1 MKRFG
6 VWMLCVLTAALLAFA
21 AAASAEETTIVASG
35 TCGKSDN
42 GSLSD
47 NLTWTLDSDG
57 LLTISGEGEMYDATY
72 DTDVQW
78 YSYREQIKS
87 VKIDEDVTSI
97 GKAAFYNCTNLTQ
110 INLPTGITSIPKSSF
125 YGCTNLAQIDL
136 PASIT
141 IIGYDAFYGCTGLT
155 QIELPENVTLIDG
168 GAFYGCTDLEQ
179 VGLPAGLTSIGS
191 ASFSGCARLTQV
203 NLPESVASIGDHA
216 FEGCASLKQI
226 KLPVGITYI
235 SWNVFSGCTGL
246 TQIELPAGLESIY
259 SRAFENCT
267 SLEKIELPESIT
279 SLGNRVFSGCTS
291 LTQINIPSGVTS
303 IGDSVFSG
311 CTGLTQINLPADLK
325 SISNSMLYG
334 CTSLMQIKLPSG
346 VTSIGDY
353 AFYGCTSLKQIE
365 LPSRVTRIGTMCFA
379 KCKSLATA
387 SIPQSVAYIGNGIFS
402 ECIKLESVILPKTM
416 TVISDYMFYRCA
428 NLVDIDVPI
437 QVERIGRE
445 AFNGCNRIRTIN
457 IPDGVTN
464 VGYGTFA
471 NCTGLV
477 EVFVPKT
484 VESIDSQAFYKCVN
498 LKQINLPESVT
509 SIGSYAFLGCT
520 DLRQIALPE
529 SITAVNSGAFDECR
543 NLKYVVIYAKDG
555 LTSID
560 NAFTN
565 TNATFYCWEYYYAES
580 WARENDYTVKLLDDM
595 LDADGNIDWS
605 AEEKSVYLEPTHEM
619 ICGAAARLY
628 RAVFPFDAN
637 WQWSSSNP
645 EIVSVDENGVVTA
658 LQNGEADIT
667 LTLGDVSATCH
678 VTVYTP
684 VTSFELSRSEMY
696 VVAKKTGRLSVV
708 SAQPENHNDSFAWS
722 SSNESYATV
731 DQEGTVTGK
740 AIGDA
745 TITVTT
751 QNGVTRECLV
761 HVCYPVTAVKFA
773 EETVNIHM
781 GGTKQLTANVTMRTM
796 SCVNQ
801 LVTFA
806 SSDLAVATVDEY
818 GVVTAVGAGTAT
830 ITAAT
835 EDGGISAACEI
846 AVTDEHEIVTD
857 AEIPA
862 TRKQTGLTEGA
873 HCAVCGEVLKAQQVI
888 APRTDLVVAE
898 LPAETK
904 TVLAEAFAGSDVE
917 CVVLSSACETI
928 GSRAFADC
936 AQLALIEI
944 PEGVT
949 SIADNAFEG
958 SASVA
963 LVVKDGSYAQSYAER
978 LGLKWRAE

>member
-1 MKRFG
+1 MKRFR
-6 VWMLCVLTAALLAFA
+6 VWMLCILTAALLAFA
-21 AAASAEETTIVASG
+21 AAASAEETTIVAWG
-35 TCGKSDN
+35 KCGKSNN

-57 LLTISGEGEMYDATY
+57 LLTISGEGKMYDATY
-72 DTDVQW
+72 DTSAPW
-78 YSYREQIKS
+78 GSYKGQIKS
-87 VKIDEDVTSI
+87 VKIEEGVTSV
-97 GKAAFYNCTNLTQ
+97 GCYAFDGCINLT
-110 INLPTGITSIPKSSF
+110 
-125 YGCTNLAQIDL
+125 AVDL
-136 PASIT
+136 PSSLT
-141 IIGYDAFYGCTGLT
+141 MIG
-155 QIELPENVTLIDG
+155 N
-168 GAFYGCTDLEQ
+168 
-179 VGLPAGLTSIGS
+179 S
-191 ASFSGCARLTQV
+191 A
-203 NLPESVASIGDHA
+203 
-216 FEGCASLKQI
+216 
-226 KLPVGITYI
+226 
-235 SWNVFSGCTGL
+235 
-246 TQIELPAGLESIY
+246 
-259 SRAFENCT
+259 
-267 SLEKIELPESIT
+267 
-279 SLGNRVFSGCTS
+279 FSGCTS
-291 LTQINIPSGVTS
+291 LTQIELPEGVTS
-303 IGDSVFSG
+303 IGGGAF
-311 CTGLTQINLPADLK
+311 K
-325 SISNSMLYG
+325 G
-334 CTSLMQIKLPSG
+334 CTSLMQIELPESVTSIGGGAFKGCTSLTQIELPESVTSIGSGAFEGCTSLTQIELPESVTSIDGFAFSGCTSLKQIELSEG
-346 VTSIGDY
+346 VTSIGSW
-353 AFYGCTSLKQIE
+353 AFCGCTSLKQIE
-365 LPSRVTRIGTMCFA
+365 LPEG
-379 KCKSLATA
+379 
-387 SIPQSVAYIGNGIFS
+387 
-402 ECIKLESVILPKTM
+402 
-416 TVISDYMFYRCA
+416 
-428 NLVDIDVPI
+428 
-437 QVERIGRE
+437 
-445 AFNGCNRIRTIN
+445 
-457 IPDGVTN
+457 
-464 VGYGTFA
+464 
-471 NCTGLV
+471 
-477 EVFVPKT
+477 
-484 VESIDSQAFYKCVN
+484 
-498 LKQINLPESVT
+498 VT
-509 SIGSYAFLGCT
+509 SIGGGAFYGCT
-520 DLRQIALPE
+520 SLTQIELPE
-529 SITAVNSGAFDECR
+529 GVTSIGDSAFSGCTSLAQIKLPSGITGLEKDLFYGCKNLRAIEIPSGVTSIGNEAFYGCY
-543 NLKYVVIYAKDG
+543 NLKYVIIYAKDG
-555 LTSID
+555 LTNIS
-560 NAFTN
+560 
-565 TNATFYCWEYYYAES
+565 ATFPQTDVTVYCWEYYYAES
-580 WARENDYTVKLLDDM
+580 WARENGYTVKLLDEM

-605 AEEKSVYLEPTHEM
+605 LAEKNIYLVEPTHKL
-619 ICGAAARLY
+619 RLGDVEQLAY
-628 RAVFPFDAN
+628 SVFPFEAVG
-637 WQWSSSNP
+637 QWISSNP

-667 LTLGDVSATCH
+667 LTLGDVSAKCH

-708 SAQPENHNDSFAWS
+708 SAQPENHNDGFTWV

-773 EETVNIHM
+773 EETVNIHT

-806 SSDLAVATVDEY
+806 SSDPAVATVDEY

-888 APRTDLVVAE
+888 APRTDLAVAE

-917 CVVLSSACETI
+917 CVVLSRACETI